1 MLSLDLVWT
10 FQDED
15 SSTGSG
21 FRDFSFSQDSD
32 SGLRFKGFPGSGF
45 RGLRFRGLF
54 RLDIFDALT
63 IQRCSVFMPLY
74 NLFDKGDQTFDF
86 RVQIGDKTKMAIAD
100 SPFLNTFAP
109 LKYI

>member
-1 MLSLDLVWT
+1 MFRLYTILVSCFSFGWILLRSVFKGLVGRFSDLDLVSGTRLVFLRIGMLSLDLVWA

-45 RGLRFRGLF
+45 RGLR
-54 RLDIFDALT
+54 
-63 IQRCSVFMPLY
+63 V
-74 NLFDKGDQTFDF
+74 K
-86 RVQIGDKTKMAIAD
+86 V
-100 SPFLNTFAP
+100 
-109 LKYI
+109 